1 MATPSDEERFR
12 VLYER
17 HHPAILAYFVR
28 RIGSQDAADA
38 ADDVFAVAWRRIDR
52 VPEEDETLRWLYGV
66 AHNVLANRRR
76 GERRGNRLLARL
88 GSQRQPEL
96 LGPEPQV
103 LRNLEGEHMV
113 RVLSSLRPNDQELVL
128 LAYWEEL
135 SHTEIGQLLGCSK
148 AAVDARIHRVLE
160 RMRKAMRRT
169 GHKASR
175 EAGRASAAKEQAW

>member
-12 VLYER
+12 ALYDR
-17 HHPAILAYFVR
+17 HHPAIIAYFVR

-38 ADDVFAVAWRRIDR
+38 ADDVFAVAWRRLAQ
-52 VPEEDETLRWLYGV
+52 VPEEDAALRWLYGV

-88 GSQRQPEL
+88 ANERQPDL

-103 LRNLEGEHMV
+103 LRNLESQHV
-113 RVLSSLRPNDQELVL
+113 VDVLAAMRPDDQELVL
-128 LAYWEEL
+128 LAYWEGL
-135 SHTEIGQLLGCSK
+135 SHTEIGELLGCSK
-148 AAVDARIHRVLE
+148 GTVDGRMHRALE

-169 GHKASR
+169 GHTSSR
-175 EAGRASAAKEQAW
+175 EATRASAPEEQAL